1 MPNPSYIYSFNYD
14 YHHTELCK
22 LESRQ
27 IFDEVVRDKLLFSNI
42 KVDPSISSF
51 IKNRFEISISADS
64 YSRLLDKLK
73 EENICCQG
81 FKAEYM
87 LLEGD
92 PTEYT
97 ERLKKLK
104 DIGTLIEGKP
114 DVQNPSI
121 IYSLCNSNDIWY
133 FGVLVKRNTD
143 WRKHKNKPYSFS
155 NSLCIHIAKT
165 LASVASKGNK
175 TTKLLDA
182 CCGVGT
188 VLLEACYA
196 GLSIEG
202 CDINLKSIK
211 HTKQNL
217 EHYKYTSNVYC
228 MDIKDLTQK
237 YDAAIIDLPY
247 NLYSYSDDVI
257 TSNIIESTVKLSSR
271 IVIVSK
277 SDIEAVIKKS
287 GLKIIDFCT
296 VEKRGRSTFTRS
308 IWVCE
313 KEVL

>member
-1 MPNPSYIYSFNYD
+1 MPNPRYIYSFNYD
-14 YHHTELCK
+14 YHHAELCK
-22 LESRQ
+22 LESRH
-27 IFDEVVRDKLLFSNI
+27 IFNEAVLNKFLFSNI

-51 IKNRFEISISADS
+51 IKNRFEISISEDS

-87 LLEGD
+87 LLEED

-104 DIGTLIEGKP
+104 DIGILIEGKP

-121 IYSLCNSNDIWY
+121 IYSICNSNDIWH

-165 LASVASKGNK
+165 LVSLASKGNR

-188 VLLEACYA
+188 VMLEACYA

-217 EHYKYTSNVYC
+217 EHYKYTSRVYC
-228 MDIKDLTQK
+228 MDVKDLTQK

-296 VEKRGRSTFTRS
+296 VEKRGRSMFTRS

-313 KEVL
+313 KEV

>member
-1 MPNPSYIYSFNYD
+1 M
-14 YHHTELCK
+14 CK

-27 IFDEVVRDKLLFSNI
+27 IFNEELLDKLLFSNL
-42 KVDPSISSF
+42 KVDPSISAF

-64 YSRLLDKLK
+64 YSGLLEKLK
-73 EENICCQG
+73 EENVCATG

-87 LLEGD
+87 VLEGD

-104 DIGTLIEGKP
+104 DIGTIIEGKP

-121 IYSLCNSNDIWY
+121 IYSICNTKDIWY
-133 FGVLVKRNTD
+133 FGVLIKRKTD
-143 WRKHKNKPYSFS
+143 WRKHINKPYSFS

-165 LASVASKGNK
+165 LASVASKGDK

-188 VLLEACYA
+188 VLLEACYS

-211 HTKQNL
+211 HTTQNL
-217 EHYKYTSNVYC
+217 EHYKYTSTVHC
-228 MDIKDLTQK
+228 MDVKDLTQQ

-257 TSNIIESTVKLSSR
+257 TTNIIESAVKLSAR

-277 SDIEAVIKKS
+277 SDIKAAITKS

-313 KEVL
+313 KEVQ

>member
-1 MPNPSYIYSFNYD
+1 M
-14 YHHTELCK
+14 
-22 LESRQ
+22 ESRQ
-27 IFDEVVRDKLLFSNI
+27 IFNEELLDKLLFSNL
-42 KVDPSISSF
+42 KVDPSISAF

-64 YSRLLDKLK
+64 YSGLLEKLK
-73 EENICCQG
+73 EENVCATG

-87 LLEGD
+87 VLEGD

-104 DIGTLIEGKP
+104 DIGTIIEGKP

-121 IYSLCNSNDIWY
+121 IYSICNTKDIWY
-133 FGVLVKRNTD
+133 FGVLIKRKTD
-143 WRKHKNKPYSFS
+143 WRKHINKPYSFS

-165 LASVASKGNK
+165 LASVSSKGDK

-188 VLLEACYA
+188 VLLEACYS

-211 HTKQNL
+211 HTTQNL
-217 EHYKYTSNVYC
+217 EHYKYTSTVHC
-228 MDIKDLTQK
+228 MDVKDLTQQ

-257 TSNIIESTVKLSSR
+257 TTNIIESAVKLSAR

-277 SDIEAVIKKS
+277 SDIKAAITKS

-313 KEVL
+313 KEVQ

>member
-1 MPNPSYIYSFNYD
+1 MPNPRYIYSFNYD
-14 YHHTELCK
+14 YHHAELCK
-22 LESRQ
+22 LESRH
-27 IFDEVVRDKLLFSNI
+27 IFNEAVLNKFLFSNI

-51 IKNRFEISISADS
+51 IKNRFEISISEDS

-73 EENICCQG
+73 EKNICCQG

-104 DIGTLIEGKP
+104 DIGILIEGKP

-121 IYSLCNSNDIWY
+121 IYSICNSNDIWH

-165 LASVASKGNK
+165 LVSLASKGNR

-188 VLLEACYA
+188 VMLEACYA

-217 EHYKYTSNVYC
+217 EHYKYTSRVYC
-228 MDIKDLTQK
+228 MDVKDLTQK

-296 VEKRGRSTFTRS
+296 VEKRGRSMFTRS

-313 KEVL
+313 KEV

>member
-1 MPNPSYIYSFNYD
+1 MSNPRYIYSFNYD
-14 YHHTELCK
+14 YHHAELCK

-27 IFDEVVRDKLLFSNI
+27 IFNEAVLNKFLFSNI
-42 KVDPSISSF
+42 KVNPSISSF
-51 IKNRFEISISADS
+51 IKNRFEISISEDS

-73 EENICCQG
+73 EENICCHG

-121 IYSLCNSNDIWY
+121 IYSICNANDIWH
-133 FGVLVKRNTD
+133 FGVLVKRNKD

-165 LASVASKGNK
+165 LVSAASKGNR

-188 VLLEACYA
+188 VMLEACYA

-217 EHYKYTSNVYC
+217 EHYKYTSKVYC
-228 MDIKDLTQK
+228 MDLKDLTQK

-257 TSNIIESTVKLSSR
+257 TSNIIVSTVKLSSR

-287 GLKIIDFCT
+287 GLRIIDFCT

-308 IWVCE
+308 IWVC
-313 KEVL
+313 KKV

>member
-1 MPNPSYIYSFNYD
+1 M
-14 YHHTELCK
+14 CR

-27 IFDEVVRDKLLFSNI
+27 IFNEELLDKLLFSNL
-42 KVDPSISSF
+42 KVDPSISAF

-64 YSRLLDKLK
+64 YSGLLEKLK
-73 EENICCQG
+73 EENVCATG

-87 LLEGD
+87 VLEGD

-104 DIGTLIEGKP
+104 DIGTIIEGKP

-121 IYSLCNSNDIWY
+121 IYSICNTKDIWY
-133 FGVLVKRNTD
+133 FGVLIKRKTD
-143 WRKHKNKPYSFS
+143 WRKHINKPYSFS

-165 LASVASKGNK
+165 LASVSSKGDK

-188 VLLEACYA
+188 VLLEACYS

-211 HTKQNL
+211 HTTQNL
-217 EHYKYTSNVYC
+217 EHYKYTSTVHC
-228 MDIKDLTQK
+228 MDVKDLTQQ

-257 TSNIIESTVKLSSR
+257 TTNIIESTVKLASR

-277 SDIEAVIKKS
+277 SDIKAAITKS

-313 KEVL
+313 KEVQ

>member
-1 MPNPSYIYSFNYD
+1 
-14 YHHTELCK
+14 
-22 LESRQ
+22 
-27 IFDEVVRDKLLFSNI
+27 
-42 KVDPSISSF
+42 
-51 IKNRFEISISADS
+51 
-64 YSRLLDKLK
+64 LK
-73 EENICCQG
+73 EENVCATG

-87 LLEGD
+87 VLEGD

-104 DIGTLIEGKP
+104 DIGTIIEGKP

-121 IYSLCNSNDIWY
+121 IYSICNTKDIWY
-133 FGVLVKRNTD
+133 FGVLIKRKTD
-143 WRKHKNKPYSFS
+143 WRKHINKPYSFS

-165 LASVASKGNK
+165 LASVSSKGDK

-188 VLLEACYA
+188 VLLEACYS

-211 HTKQNL
+211 HTTQNL
-217 EHYKYTSNVYC
+217 EHYKYTSTVHC
-228 MDIKDLTQK
+228 MDVKDLTQQ

-257 TSNIIESTVKLSSR
+257 TTNIIESAVKLSAR

-277 SDIEAVIKKS
+277 SDIKAAITKS

-313 KEVL
+313 KEVQ

>member
-1 MPNPSYIYSFNYD
+1 
-14 YHHTELCK
+14 

-27 IFDEVVRDKLLFSNI
+27 IFNEELLDKLLFSNL
-42 KVDPSISSF
+42 KVDPSISAF

-64 YSRLLDKLK
+64 YSGLLEKLK
-73 EENICCQG
+73 EENVCATG

-87 LLEGD
+87 VLEGD

-104 DIGTLIEGKP
+104 DIGTIIEGKP

-121 IYSLCNSNDIWY
+121 IYSICNTKDIWY
-133 FGVLVKRNTD
+133 FGVLIKRKTD
-143 WRKHKNKPYSFS
+143 WRKHINKPYSFS

-165 LASVASKGNK
+165 LASVSSKGDK

-188 VLLEACYA
+188 VLLEACYS

-211 HTKQNL
+211 HTTQNL
-217 EHYKYTSNVYC
+217 EHYKYTSTVHC
-228 MDIKDLTQK
+228 MDVKDLTQQ

-257 TSNIIESTVKLSSR
+257 TTNIIESAVKLSAR

-277 SDIEAVIKKS
+277 SDIKAAITKS

-313 KEVL
+313 KEVQ

>member
-1 MPNPSYIYSFNYD
+1 
-14 YHHTELCK
+14 LCK

-27 IFDEVVRDKLLFSNI
+27 IFNEELLDKLLFSNL
-42 KVDPSISSF
+42 KVDPSISAF

-64 YSRLLDKLK
+64 YSGLLEKLK
-73 EENICCQG
+73 EENVCATG

-87 LLEGD
+87 VLEGD

-104 DIGTLIEGKP
+104 DIGTIIEGKP

-121 IYSLCNSNDIWY
+121 IYSICNTKDIWY
-133 FGVLVKRNTD
+133 FGVLIKRKTD
-143 WRKHKNKPYSFS
+143 WRKHINKPYSFS

-165 LASVASKGNK
+165 LASVSSKGDK

-188 VLLEACYA
+188 VLLEACYS

-211 HTKQNL
+211 HTTQNL
-217 EHYKYTSNVYC
+217 EHYKYTSTVHC
-228 MDIKDLTQK
+228 MDVKDLTQQ

-257 TSNIIESTVKLSSR
+257 TTNIIESAVKLSAR

-277 SDIEAVIKKS
+277 SDIKAAITKS

-313 KEVL
+313 KEVQ